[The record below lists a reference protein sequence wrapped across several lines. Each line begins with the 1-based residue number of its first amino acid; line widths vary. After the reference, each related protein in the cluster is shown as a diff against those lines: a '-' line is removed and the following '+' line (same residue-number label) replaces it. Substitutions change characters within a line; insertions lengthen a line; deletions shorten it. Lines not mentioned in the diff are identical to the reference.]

1 MFSRKEIIIGVIAA
15 FLGMVLAYSCRL
27 EAKPVLKE
35 WTTQLIYDTTN
46 ACYQG
51 TLKWVVLT
59 NPSLYGIP
67 PGYESQRQM
76 LVHCFCVLDRIQK
89 KVPIEEYQKKVFESD
104 FVGKLFMSTAVE
116 CVREEKTLPSFFKS
130 IPDNETGDD
139 HEIQSV
145 IPERVE
151 PMDSQD
157 QLPSEEPEESEEG
170 LPETIFQG

>member
-1 MFSRKEIIIGVIAA
+1 MYK
-15 FLGMVLAYSCRL
+15 
-27 EAKPVLKE
+27 
-35 WTTQLIYDTTN
+35 
-46 ACYQG
+46 
-51 TLKWVVLT
+51 
-59 NPSLYGIP
+59 
-67 PGYESQRQM
+67 RQ
-76 LVHCFCVLDRIQK
+76 
-89 KVPIEEYQKKVFESD
+89 IEEYQKKVFESD